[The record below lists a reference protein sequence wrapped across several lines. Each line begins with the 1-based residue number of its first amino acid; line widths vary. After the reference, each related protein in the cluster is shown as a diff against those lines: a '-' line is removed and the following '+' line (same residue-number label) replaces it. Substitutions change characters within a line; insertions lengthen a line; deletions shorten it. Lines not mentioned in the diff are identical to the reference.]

1 MAVACQVFL
10 CIVHNNRDEKA
21 VNEWGSVHVFLSGI
35 KIVWGAVGACSSLLE
50 HSLCVDVQG
59 HDMCE
64 QERSVKKGECD
75 KQGRWK
81 AGKGGFNERC
91 RKRIEPL
98 KVFMSVNV
106 HPEPSVC
113 SLVRVFRPLISTPSA
128 PSHSLVACCGG
139 VVQGGVWV
147 HT

>member
-1 MAVACQVFL
+1 FKSYA
-10 CIVHNNRDEKA
+10 
-21 VNEWGSVHVFLSGI
+21 LS
-35 KIVWGAVGACSSLLE
+35 SSRLDFTYRMLL
-50 HSLCVDVQG
+50 DAG

-98 KVFMSVNV
+98 KVFMSVKE

-113 SLVRVFRPLISTPSA
+113 SLLLT
-128 PSHSLVACCGG
+128 
-139 VVQGGVWV
+139 
-147 HT
+147 